1 MIVLNRIIGL
11 KKRYSGLLEE
21 YMGDILNVIR
31 EDSVQSVEIN
41 QKVLQLVTDLANHR
55 NIKEVGLFLET
66 EIRKAKKMQD
76 GGAAGKKDV
85 ESADQ
90 KKSVVSLSSSNEY
103 RYLLIKSINQIT

>member
-1 MIVLNRIIGL
+1 MLNRIIGL
-11 KKRYSGLLEE
+11 KKKYSGLLEE

-66 EIRKAKKMQD
+66 EIRKAKKKQE
-76 GGAAGKKDV
+76 ASQPKLNRRAK
-85 ESADQ
+85 
-90 KKSVVSLSSSNEY
+90 
-103 RYLLIKSINQIT
+103 RYMDKNG